1 MPDVLIVSSRAQP
14 SAQADVDL
22 DSDSLPFR
30 SCKALGSI
38 VSLRHLIAE
47 DCTQLSSRGIA
58 ALTGLTV
65 SGPSFNCCRDPV
77 HSAYC
82 RTVSVA
88 ASVSAPP

>member
-1 MPDVLIVSSRAQP
+1 MENVTEKP
-14 SAQADVDL
+14 SPAAL
-22 DSDSLPFR
+22 LR

-65 SGPSFNCCRDPV
+65 RACRPV
-77 HSAYC
+77 THADK
-82 RTVSVA
+82 TLIQGV
-88 ASVSAPP
+88 